1 MIRLGSLAGYPF
13 EGPRV
18 LGGWTPPP
26 VPAVY
31 AVLLR
36 PQPDRDR
43 YTVIDVDESGDLTG
57 AGLPFRHPRAGC
69 WIARTGSRWNLYV
82 CWYEVPGDSAAQRA
96 EIVRQLV
103 ATYHPKCCDSQYD
116 NDWHPTWL
124 NDKRAPL
131 PARPP
136 PRPGPLGP
144 PRPAPAHPAPARPR
158 TRSPRARSPRA
169 RSAGQSGHQ
178 PQPPQE
184 HHAGDRPGLPLSAWC
199 RTQRTPVRSV

>member
-31 AVLLR
+31 AILLR

-43 YTVIDVDESGDLTG
+43 YIVIDVDESGDLTG

-131 PARPP
+131 PARP
-136 PRPGPLGP
+136 
-144 PRPAPAHPAPARPR
+144 RPAPLGLARPAPARPGRPHSGWCHTHR
-158 TRSPRARSPRA
+158 TGIR
-169 RSAGQSGHQ
+169 
-178 PQPPQE
+178 
-184 HHAGDRPGLPLSAWC
+184 W
-199 RTQRTPVRSV
+199 V